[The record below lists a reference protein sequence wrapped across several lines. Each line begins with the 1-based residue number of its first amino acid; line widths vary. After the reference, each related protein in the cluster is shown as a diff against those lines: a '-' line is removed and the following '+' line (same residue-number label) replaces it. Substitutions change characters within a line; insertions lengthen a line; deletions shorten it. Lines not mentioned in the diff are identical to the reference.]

1 MPDNRLRR
9 VVDGLSTDSMACAK
23 LRCMNISMP
32 PAASRRLRTVRA
44 ITALALAA
52 TLGGC
57 ATYDYVGSDSPGG
70 YYRGQS
76 RSTYPG
82 YYGGS
87 PDGYYDGYYGYPG
100 GYYMPGYYYGGVY
113 YYGGHRY
120 YRPPPH
126 RPDGDHDGGHDRPPP
141 SGNPGGSRMPSP
153 WRGTALASTSS
164 IATTVHRRARMACRR
179 ASHRNR
185 RCARRSHPARRR
197 PAASLRDRRSCPAS
211 IVPRSTGR
219 SREPRRACFSLDVA
233 VNLPGRDRLRQFW
246 PRSDH
251 VSPCRCPVGNS
262 GSPLF
267 RPLPDVGAQTHGK
280 PGPEPGFPFWL
291 DTGKKRAGKR
301 MGPTTLRSPTPV
313 LPRHAR
319 GRPLFQFRQRPMD
332 VAPRRVQWS
341 YPHEPC
347 QL

>member
-82 YYGGS
+82 YYGGF
-87 PDGYYDGYYGYPG
+87 PDGYYDGHYGYPG

-153 WRGTALASTSS
+153 WRDLNRIGE
-164 IATTVHRRARMACRR
+164 HQQ
-179 ASHRNR
+179 HRNDGPPPR
-185 RCARRSHPARRR
+185 AYGLPQGQPPQPAMRPPQPSGAPPARSQPSR
-197 PAASLRDRRSCPAS
+197 PA
-211 IVPRSTGR
+211 I
-219 SREPRRACFSLDVA
+219 
-233 VNLPGRDRLRQFW
+233 LPGFHRPKEHRQ
-246 PRSDH
+246 
-251 VSPCRCPVGNS
+251 
-262 GSPLF
+262 
-267 RPLPDVGAQTHGK
+267 
-280 PGPEPGFPFWL
+280 EP
-291 DTGKKRAGKR
+291 
-301 MGPTTLRSPTPV
+301 
-313 LPRHAR
+313 
-319 GRPLFQFRQRPMD
+319 
-332 VAPRRVQWS
+332 
-341 YPHEPC
+341 
-347 QL
+347 